1 VPEATPPKRVRR
13 KPDRPAP
20 VPAPAPEPQTPP
32 PPPRPTGLGRL
43 AFLADRTAVLFIGI
57 AVGVTIAL
65 AFLAK
70 EAAPPAPPAPGPTI
84 ANSSGPAAPGA
95 PPIAGA
101 TTGAAT
107 CAGDPTAVD
116 CVGPITPR
124 LLETVKTGGVVN
136 VGVFGDSFGEGIWA
150 ALYWTLPK
158 SDHYQ
163 IFKFAERSTGF
174 TRYQSL
180 NLEDKATSD
189 IAGQP
194 IDIAVINFGA
204 NDTQGIIDDGHVY
217 ALLSPGWK
225 TAYGARVARFV
236 GLLRKE
242 GAMVY
247 WVGLPKMRSPQFD
260 SQIVA
265 MNEFYRQE
273 MASLGVPFFP
283 TEALSVDDTG
293 QFNIYL
299 PDPKTH
305 KEEVMRANDGI
316 HMSIPGYERIS
327 AALVDRI
334 KAYVARARQTAGVPP
349 PAPPQVA
356 TAASSGPAQ

>member
-1 VPEATPPKRVRR
+1 MARSGKGGAETPPAADAAQPVRKRRSSARAAADSNSAPEAAPAKRVRR
-13 KPDRPAP
+13 KPAAATPEPAP
-20 VPAPAPEPQTPP
+20 QPPEPPP
-32 PPPRPTGLGRL
+32 VQPEPPRAPPRPVGLARL

-70 EAAPPAPPAPGPTI
+70 EATTPAPPAPGPTI
-84 ANSSGPAAPGA
+84 TSSSGPAAPGA
-95 PPIAGA
+95 PPVAGA

-107 CAGDPTAVD
+107 CAGDPAAVD

-158 SDHYQ
+158 SEHYQ

-204 NDTQGIIDDGHVY
+204 NDSPGIIDDGHVY
-217 ALLSPGWK
+217 ALLSDGWK
-225 TAYGARVARFV
+225 KAYGARVARYV
-236 GLLRKE
+236 ALLRKQ

-247 WVGLPKMRSPQFD
+247 WVGLPKMRNPDFD
-260 SQIVA
+260 SQIAA
-265 MNEFYRQE
+265 MNDFYRQE

-283 TEALSVDDTG
+283 TQALSVDDTG

-299 PDPKTH
+299 PDPKT
-305 KEEVMRANDGI
+305 
-316 HMSIPGYERIS
+316 S
-327 AALVDRI
+327 
-334 KAYVARARQTAGVPP
+334 
-349 PAPPQVA
+349 
-356 TAASSGPAQ
+356 